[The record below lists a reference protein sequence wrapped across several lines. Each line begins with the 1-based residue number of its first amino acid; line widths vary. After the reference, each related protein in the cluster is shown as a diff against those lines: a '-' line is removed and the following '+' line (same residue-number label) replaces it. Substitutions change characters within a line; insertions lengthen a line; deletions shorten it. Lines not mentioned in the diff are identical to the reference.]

1 MIYDDQRDDK
11 KKLLSNDWFILK
23 RVTYRDLCQPNEDDL
38 QARTI
43 HLDLVDPER

>member
-23 RVTYRDLCQPNEDDL
+23 WVTHRDLCQLNEDDL
-38 QARTI
+38 QACMI
-43 HLDLVDPER
+43 HLDLVDSER